1 MAQIIINTRA
11 DHPKYEDGDILDV
24 RSDSQIKLCHAEM
37 ICNRKAAER
46 NGQGLLI

>member
-24 RSDSQIKLCHAEM
+24 RQDKHIKLCHAEH
-37 ICNRKAAER
+37 ICHKKNTER